1 MPILSLITAA
11 GRALRAVPPPRARG
25 PARAWAL
32 FALLA
37 VAATG
42 VRADICKYVDQEG
55 NVHYTNVAPEKGWK
69 KQGCSL
75 GDDGTPR
82 RSGAASGGSGT
93 ASRNAATPPGFP
105 RVDPGTQRGRD
116 DVRRKVLAEELATEE
131 KLLAEARVAYA
142 DGAPPPLPEE
152 KADAEKYRARIGK
165 LRQALGVH
173 EKNVEAL
180 KKEIAIAK

>member
-11 GRALRAVPPPRARG
+11 GRAFRAVRRPRPRG
-25 PARAWAL
+25 RARAWGL
-32 FALLA
+32 FVLLA
-37 VAATG
+37 VAVTG
-42 VRADICKYVDQEG
+42 ARADICKYVDQEG

-69 KQGCSL
+69 KQGCSV

-82 RSGAASGGSGT
+82 RSNSAGSGGAPT
-93 ASRNAATPPGFP
+93 RNAATPPGFP

-131 KLLAEARVAYA
+131 KLLAEARGAYA

-152 KADAEKYRARIGK
+152 KADAEKYRVRIGK

-180 KKEIAIAK
+180 KKEIAIAR

>member
-11 GRALRAVPPPRARG
+11 GRALRAVPRPRA
-25 PARAWAL
+25 WTL
-32 FALLA
+32 FALLV

-42 VRADICKYVDQEG
+42 ARADICKYVDQEG

-82 RSGAASGGSGT
+82 RSGAGGSGT

-116 DVRRKVLAEELATEE
+116 DVRRKVLAEELATEQ
-131 KLLAEARVAYA
+131 KLLAEARAAFA

-165 LRQALGVH
+165 LRQALSVH
-173 EKNVEAL
+173 ERNVEAL
-180 KKEIAIAK
+180 KKEIAIVK